1 MKGLKT
7 TIMIILVLVFSTAAY
22 SQGLAIAAE
31 KPSSA
36 QEKAA
41 IAKDDVRLPTDKQ
54 GWNFI
59 VAPYLWIP
67 GAHITLVR
75 QGRFSGTTAVDI
87 PWYNVV
93 PLLFSQALGGMCRV
107 EIRKGRWGFF
117 SDTVFIYLSD
127 SLSGGGSKEITVNP
141 GQQLSAAVPAR
152 IGLTGHLKVWT
163 RLLWQDV
170 GVRFLMGNVPLKA
183 GQPLPVLSC
192 ELFGGLRY
200 SYYNQDTRP
209 EINATLTAQ
218 GTEPLSR
225 GGSFT
230 DSLIVSVV
238 EPLLGLR
245 LGFWFTP
252 KLNLLLRGDCGGFG
266 FVAYSSVDSVL
277 EAMVGYQVHE
287 HIRLY
292 GGYRALYFTRTG
304 NGRPLAAHGW
314 FHGPTLGA
322 AFNF

>member
-7 TIMIILVLVFSTAAY
+7 TIMIIIVLVFSTAAY
-22 SQGLAIAAE
+22 SQKLAIVTE
-31 KPSSA
+31 QPSSA

-41 IAKDDVRLPTDKQ
+41 MAKDDDLLPIYKQ
-54 GWNFI
+54 GWQFI

-67 GAHITLVR
+67 GANINLAR
-75 QGRFSGTTAVDI
+75 QGRFSGTTTVDV
-87 PWYNVV
+87 PWYNIV

-107 EIRKGRWGFF
+107 EIWKGRWGIF

-127 SLSGGGSKEITVNP
+127 SLNGGGSKEISVNP
-141 GQQLSAAVPAR
+141 RQQLPAAVPVR
-152 IGLTGHLKVWT
+152 IGLTGRLKIWS

-170 GVRFLMGNVPLKA
+170 GVRFLVGSVPLKA
-183 GQPLPVLSC
+183 DKPFPVLSC

-200 SYYNQDTRP
+200 AYYNQDTRL
-209 EINATLTAQ
+209 EVNATLTAQ
-218 GTEPLSR
+218 GTQLSQ
-225 GGSFT
+225 GGYYT
-230 DSLIVSVV
+230 DSLIMSVV

-252 KLNLLLRGDCGGFG
+252 RLNLLLRGDCGGFG
-266 FVAYSSVDSVL
+266 IVAYKSVDSVL
-277 EAMVGYQVHE
+277 EALVGYQVNE

-292 GGYRALYFTRTG
+292 GGYRALYFDRNVNAKG
-304 NGRPLAAHGW
+304 LAVHAW
-314 FHGPTLGA
+314 LHGPMLGA